1 MVIDWLFDGKYFS
14 LLPLNIYCH
23 LSGVCSWEVWDSFK
37 MFHSKE
43 ALLTPEDTLWPQD
56 SIKVSWYMG
65 QLEMDCL
72 TEDPTMLTT
81 HVKPK
86 WTRVGSSVWCPF
98 NCQSLTVGGRRGK
111 FHGKNAILSEFV
123 CPFFSHLVVEQLL
136 IYSLYLS
143 AEMQKIK
150 MCWLSSCTEASSW
163 SVLPVY
169 TLSMLAP

>member
-1 MVIDWLFDGKYFS
+1 
-14 LLPLNIYCH
+14 
-23 LSGVCSWEVWDSFK
+23 
-37 MFHSKE
+37 
-43 ALLTPEDTLWPQD
+43 
-56 SIKVSWYMG
+56 
-65 QLEMDCL
+65 
-72 TEDPTMLTT
+72 MLMT

-86 WTRVGSSVWCPF
+86 WTRVGSLCVTSFSMSVNSCER
-98 NCQSLTVGGRRGK
+98 RRGK

-150 MCWLSSCTEASSW
+150 ICWLSSCTEASSW

-169 TLSMLAP
+169 ISSIPEP